1 MSVWRENLETA
12 VNRQWRH
19 LLEAPK
25 VKDLFISLHTAVQM
39 LQNFSQERV
48 FLILKSPQLLLL
60 GWEVEDTE
68 IIFRNDF
75 PWNPVI
81 IARANF
87 LRAREG
93 DTGYF
98 PAPKTFCKQD
108 MELANDTPFLETA
121 DAPLVPVKGTSI
133 DRANPNMM
141 DVRWRMFHF
150 WHQIPQAEQPNLI
163 SCGHCFAKFIL
174 DRTTGS

>member
-1 MSVWRENLETA
+1 MASSSRGTESERLVYLITYSCTDATKFLTRESFPHFEISTA
-12 VNRQWRH
+12 SFAWV
-19 LLEAPK
+19 
-25 VKDLFISLHTAVQM
+25 
-39 LQNFSQERV
+39 
-48 FLILKSPQLLLL
+48 
-60 GWEVEDTE
+60 GVEDAE
-68 IIFRNDF
+68 IIFLNDF
-75 PWNPVI
+75 RRNPVI
-81 IARANF
+81 IAWADF
-87 LRAREG
+87 LRAMEG

-141 DVRWRMFHF
+141 DVRWCMFHF

-163 SCGHCFAKFIL
+163 SYGHCFAKFIL